1 MDKEAYITEKL
12 LAMSESA
19 LLIKLAD
26 MLYNAYDK
34 PADKQ
39 LARMRQ
45 NVANL
50 LMKRN
55 LSPICKE
62 LAHLV
67 FLA

>member
-1 MDKEAYITEKL
+1 MGK
-12 LAMSESA
+12 ESA

-34 PADKQ
+34 PVDKQ
-39 LARMRQ
+39 LTRMGK
-45 NVANL
+45 NVANM

-55 LSPICKE
+55 LSPISKE